1 MCSSPGNGEYLKLV
15 ARHPLELS
23 ASYARHVFNGLD
35 VKYPTPYVRDLRD
48 TSTALSLLEYTLI
61 FLALARLLATGA
73 RRALGGVRWAGLL
86 VLAASCIGVL
96 QVQAEPRYF
105 LPLQLLIYLLVCFGP
120 MTRQTLFAG
129 RERRVTAGRR
139 IRGVR
144 ARLPH
149 ALLVHPRAARAPAR
163 EHRDS
168 LGYGLKKP
176 GAVPMN

>member
-1 MCSSPGNGEYLKLV
+1 M
-15 ARHPLELS
+15 S

-129 RERRVTAGRR
+129 RERRVTLAAAYASF
-139 IRGVR
+139 VLVCLTLSSSTR
-144 ARLPH
+144 AQLE
-149 ALLVHPRAARAPAR
+149 HPLESTATPSAT
-163 EHRDS
+163 
-168 LGYGLKKP
+168 G
-176 GAVPMN
+176 